1 MKFKSTFEGIFFC
14 MLIDVEING
23 KNHLAIFIQQELRLQ
38 GGLDNKHYP
47 VFDFLILFYYSKQ
60 YTNRVSPI

>member
-1 MKFKSTFEGIFFC
+1 MGIFFW

-38 GGLDNKHYP
+38 GGLDYKHYP
-47 VFDFLILFYYSKQ
+47 VFDFLILLFYSKQ
-60 YTNRVSPI
+60 YTKNRVKPI